1 MDMITQ
7 YYTATSIDG
16 FIADENHSLEWLF
29 QFPDEDDTSYPEFIK
44 DIGAIAMGSSTYE
57 WILKNHVFAK
67 DEIQPWPYEQ
77 PTWVFT
83 SRSLQSLQN
92 PNIHF
97 VRGAVA
103 PVYQT
108 IQQSI
113 TAGKNLWI
121 AGGGSIAAQFHEAGL
136 LDELILTIAPVFLQ
150 KGAPLFSGQ
159 IIKPPLKTLSV
170 TKTKGDF
177 VEVRYQVQKPG

>member
-1 MDMITQ
+1 MKTL

-29 QFPDEDDTSYPEFIK
+29 QFPDEDDSSYPEFIK
-44 DIGAIAMGSSTYE
+44 DIGAIVMGSSTYE

-67 DEIQPWPYEQ
+67 EEIQPWPYEQ

-83 SRSLQSLQN
+83 SRTLRSLDN

-97 VRGAVA
+97 VNGPVA

-108 IQQSI
+108 IQKSI
-113 TAGKNLWI
+113 AAGKNLWI
-121 AGGGSIAAQFHEAGL
+121 TGGGSVVAQFHESGL
-136 LDELILTIAPVFLQ
+136 LDEFILTIAPVLLQ
-150 KGAPLFSGQ
+150 KGAPLFAGR
-159 IIKPPLKTLSV
+159 IAYPPLKTLSV
-170 TKTKGDF
+170 TKKKGDF
-177 VEVRYQVQKPG
+177 VEIRYQVQKPA